1 MTPEEKSLCL
11 KEGCRPEA
19 VERVAMAL
27 CCTIDDAIPRF
38 KAKKKAEKNIQ
49 YLLAEE
55 SRLRKEVK
63 ELQEIQ
69 TKPQTTDDLRK
80 MNRNLS
86 VQNDIL
92 FNIYGRVMECIETR
106 GMTDEDR
113 VDKIK
118 QLVTNSLIAV
128 TEVGMTN
135 PAAIGG
141 DDENTN
147 N

>member
-11 KEGCRPEA
+11 KEECRPEA
-19 VERVAMAL
+19 VNKVAVEL
-27 CCTIDDAIPRF
+27 CCSIEDAIPRY

-55 SRLRKEVK
+55 ARLRNAVK

-69 TKPQTTDDLRK
+69 NKPQTTDDLRK
-80 MNRNLS
+80 LNRNLS

-92 FNIYGRVMECIETR
+92 FNVYARVMGAIEQK
-106 GMTDEDR
+106 GITDEDR

-118 QLVTNSLIAV
+118 TLLTNTQAAIFEIGL
-128 TEVGMTN
+128 TN
-135 PAAIGG
+135 PNIEDKG
-141 DDENTN
+141 DDE
-147 N
+147 